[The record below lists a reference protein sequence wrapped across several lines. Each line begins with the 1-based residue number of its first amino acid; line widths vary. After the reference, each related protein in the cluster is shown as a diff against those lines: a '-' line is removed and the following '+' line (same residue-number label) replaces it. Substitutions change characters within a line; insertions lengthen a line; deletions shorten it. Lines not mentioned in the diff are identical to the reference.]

1 MCDPAPVDL
10 RHHNALINMWNMLE
24 AGSKPIR
31 ERIKDKADVRG
42 YQVVRRISDIVG
54 DWITLCDHMAGLCCT
69 NPVRDSSRESSVI
82 AGVDEQTEQTDLQD
96 PELARV

>member
-54 DWITLCDHMAGLCCT
+54 DWITLCDHMAAEEFDLS
-69 NPVRDSSRESSVI
+69 N
-82 AGVDEQTEQTDLQD
+82 AGFELGVERGFMVGDQT
-96 PELARV
+96 